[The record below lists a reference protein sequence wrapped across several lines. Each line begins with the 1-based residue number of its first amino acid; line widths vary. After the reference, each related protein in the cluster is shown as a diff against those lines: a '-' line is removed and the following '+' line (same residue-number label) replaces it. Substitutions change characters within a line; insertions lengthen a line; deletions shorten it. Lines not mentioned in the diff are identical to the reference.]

1 MSSTAGGGGGG
12 GGGTGFAGFLAVAG
26 GFGFAFELPAAGFF
40 VVVAGLAV
48 DVCATDTDASA
59 HAATRAAA
67 SFEARERQACMGAD
81 STHAPARRLRNA
93 FRPFAGQLALVE
105 ICDVHHPKAVVD
117 QAYGPPIA
125 PEAPG
130 AITRKSSSSTSLQR

>member
-1 MSSTAGGGGGG
+1 MLMRPISSTAGGGGGG
-12 GGGTGFAGFLAVAG
+12 GGGTGFAGFLAVEAG
-26 GFGFAFELPAAGFF
+26 GLGFAFELPAVGFF
-40 VVVAGLAV
+40 VVVAGLAADV
-48 DVCATDTDASA
+48 VCATDTDASA
-59 HAATRAAA
+59 QAATRAAA
-67 SFEARERQACMGAD
+67 SFEARVRQACMGAD

-93 FRPFAGQLALVE
+93 FRTFAVQL
-105 ICDVHHPKAVVD
+105 PKAAVD